1 MTMEKYTGYCVRCKE
16 KKDMLEVG
24 VVIAKNG
31 RRMAKGKCVVCG
43 CKMCRILKKEVKK
56 EEK

>member
-1 MTMEKYTGYCVRCKE
+1 MEKYTGYCVRCKE